1 VENIRL
7 IQVGAGVWGTSWAD
21 KIVAMPGLS
30 LEAVVDV
37 QLDAARKIA
46 SASGLDASR
55 AFAAL
60 GEALDATDADAVII
74 VSPPPTHTPL
84 ALEAIDAGKHVLI
97 EKPLAES
104 VEDARKVVAAARS
117 ASVQAMVS
125 QNYRFKRGP
134 RTVQRLI
141 RSGVIGHVEQVTI
154 AYRKNPPF
162 FGFRAEMDE
171 PLLID
176 MSIHHLD
183 ALRGIVGVEP
193 ATVRARSW
201 NPSWSIFTSNS
212 AALVEIEGT
221 GGEQVLYT
229 GSWSSHG
236 AHTSWDGAWQ
246 IEGERGG
253 IVWDQNRV
261 TVHFPSA
268 FDTVFMPGALERDGV
283 MEVDLD
289 HLEHEERAGTLDAFR
304 RAIVDGIAA
313 ETSVEDNLASISLVL
328 AAVESAK
335 SGGKTIELGTAQKGN
350 PT

>member
-1 VENIRL
+1 MEEIGL
-7 IQVGAGVWGTSWAD
+7 IQVGAGVWGTSWAA
-21 KIVAMPGLS
+21 KIAATPGVR

-37 QLDAARKIA
+37 QADAARDIA
-46 SASGLDASR
+46 TASGLDRAR
-55 AFAAL
+55 AFTSL
-60 GEALDATDADAVII
+60 GAALDATDASGVVII
-74 VSPPPTHTPL
+74 APPPTHAPL
-84 ALEAIDAGKHVLI
+84 ALEAIGRDKHVLI

-104 VEDARKVVAAARS
+104 VEDARAVVEAARERG
-117 ASVQAMVS
+117 VQAMVS

-134 RTVQRLI
+134 RTVQRLL
-141 RSGVIGHVEQVTI
+141 RAGVIGRVEQVTI
-154 AYRKNPPF
+154 EYRKNPPF

-212 AALVEIEGT
+212 AALVEIVGT
-221 GGEQVLYT
+221 RGEQVLYT

-236 AHTSWDGAWQ
+236 TPTTWDGAWQ

-253 IVWDQNRV
+253 IEWDQNRV
-261 TVHFPSA
+261 RVHFPSA
-268 FDTVFMPGALERDGV
+268 FDTVFMPGAIERDGV

-289 HLEHEERAGTLDAFR
+289 TVEHEERAGTLREFR
-304 RAIVDGIAA
+304 RAVLEGTPA
-313 ETSVEDNLASISLVL
+313 ETSVDDNLASISLVL
-328 AAVESAK
+328 AAVQSAK
-335 SGGKTIELGTAQKGN
+335 QGGTTITLQDIEGGTK
-350 PT
+350 P

>member
-1 VENIRL
+1 M
-7 IQVGAGVWGTSWAD
+7 IQVGAGVWGTSWAS
-21 KIVAMPGLS
+21 KIASTPGVR

-37 QLDAARKIA
+37 QEDAARSVA
-46 SASGLDASR
+46 SASALGADR
-55 AFAAL
+55 AYTSLGAAL
-60 GEALDATDADAVII
+60 EGTDATAVVII
-74 VSPPPTHTPL
+74 SPPRTHTPL
-84 ALEAIDAGKHVLI
+84 ALEAIRGGKHVLI

-104 VEDARKVVAAARS
+104 VDDARAVVAAAE
-117 ASVQAMVS
+117 AAGITAMVS

-134 RTVQRLI
+134 RTVLRLI
-141 RSGVIGHVEQVTI
+141 RAGVIGPVEQVTI

-171 PLLID
+171 PLLVD

-212 AALVEIEGT
+212 AALVEIVGT
-221 GGEQVLYT
+221 RGEQVLYT

-236 AHTSWDGAWQ
+236 PPTTWDGAWQ

-253 IVWDQNRV
+253 IAWDQNRV

-289 HLEHEERAGTLDAFR
+289 VVEHEERAGTLREFR
-304 RAIVDGIAA
+304 RAILESTPP
-313 ETSVEDNLASISLVL
+313 ETSVGDNLASISLVL

-335 SGGKTIELGTAQKGN
+335 QGGATLTLQNTNKGK
-350 PT
+350 

>member
-1 VENIRL
+1 MQEIGL
-7 IQVGAGVWGTSWAD
+7 IQVGAGVWGTSWAA
-21 KIVAMPGLS
+21 KIASTPGVR

-37 QLDAARKIA
+37 QADAAREIA
-46 SASGLDASR
+46 TASGLSADR
-55 AFAAL
+55 AFTSL
-60 GEALDATDADAVII
+60 GDALDATDASAVVII
-74 VSPPPTHTPL
+74 APPTTHAPL
-84 ALEAIDAGKHVLI
+84 ALEAIARGKHVLI

-104 VEDARKVVAAARS
+104 VEDAQSVVAAAGE
-117 ASVQAMVS
+117 AGVQAMVS
-125 QNYRFKRGP
+125 QNYRFKRAA

-141 RSGVIGHVEQVTI
+141 RDGIIGRVEQVTI
-154 AYRKNPPF
+154 QYRKNPPF

-212 AALVEIEGT
+212 AALVEIVGT
-221 GGEQVLYT
+221 HGEQVLYT

-236 AHTSWDGAWQ
+236 TPTTWDGAWQ
-246 IEGERGG
+246 IEGERGA
-253 IVWDQNRV
+253 IAWDQNRV
-261 TVHFPSA
+261 RVHFRSA
-268 FDTVFMPGALERDGV
+268 FDTVFMPGAVERDGV

-289 HLEHEERAGTLDAFR
+289 VVEHEERAGTLREFR
-304 RAIVDGIAA
+304 RAILEGTAA
-313 ETSVEDNLASISLVL
+313 ETSVNDNLASISLVL

-335 SGGKTIELGTAQKGN
+335 QDGTTFTLQNTTEGTKS
-350 PT
+350 

>member
-1 VENIRL
+1 MDEIGL
-7 IQVGAGVWGTSWAD
+7 IQVGAGVWGTSWAA
-21 KIVAMPGLS
+21 KIAAMPGVRLD
-30 LEAVVDV
+30 AVVDV
-37 QLDAARKIA
+37 QEEAARSIA
-46 SASGLDASR
+46 EESGLGSDR
-55 AFAAL
+55 AFASL
-60 GEALDATDADAVII
+60 TDALASTDAAGVVV

-84 ALEAIDAGKHVLI
+84 ALEAIAAGKHVLI
-97 EKPLAES
+97 EKPLAQS
-104 VEDARKVVAAARS
+104 VADARRVVDAARS
-117 ASVQAMVS
+117 AGIQAMVS

-141 RSGVIGHVEQVTI
+141 RSGVIGRVEQVTI

-162 FGFRAEMDE
+162 FGFRAEMEE

-221 GGEQVLYT
+221 RGEQVLYT

-289 HLEHEERAGTLDAFR
+289 QLEHEERAGTLNEFR
-304 RAIVDGIAA
+304 RAIVEGTPA
-313 ETSVEDNLASISLVL
+313 ETSVDDNLASISLVL
-328 AAVESAK
+328 AAVESAR
-335 SGGKTIELGTAQKGN
+335 GGGTTIALANAEKGN
-350 PT
+350 QS

>member
-1 VENIRL
+1 MEEIGL
-7 IQVGAGVWGTSWAD
+7 IQVGAGVWGTSWAS
-21 KIVAMPGLS
+21 KIVSTPGVR

-37 QLDAARKIA
+37 QEDAARAIVTR
-46 SASGLDASR
+46 SGLTPDR
-55 AFAAL
+55 AYTSLGAAL
-60 GEALDATDADAVII
+60 DGTDATAVAI
-74 VSPPPTHTPL
+74 VSPPPTHTAL
-84 ALEAIDAGKHVLI
+84 ALEAIGRGKHVLI

-104 VEDARKVVAAARS
+104 VQDARAVVSAAKS
-117 ASVQAMVS
+117 AGVTAMVS

-134 RTVQRLI
+134 RTVQRLV
-141 RSGVIGHVEQVTI
+141 RSGVIGRVEQVTI

-171 PLLID
+171 PLLVD

-212 AALVEIEGT
+212 AALVEMVGT
-221 GGEQVLYT
+221 RGEQVLYT

-236 AHTSWDGAWQ
+236 TPTTWDGAWQ
-246 IEGERGG
+246 IEGELGG
-253 IVWDQNRV
+253 ISWDQNRV
-261 TVHFPSA
+261 RVHFPSA

-283 MEVDLD
+283 MEVELD
-289 HLEHEERAGTLDAFR
+289 AVEHEEREGTLREFR
-304 RAIVDGIAA
+304 RAILDGTPA
-313 ETSVEDNLASISLVL
+313 ETSVDDNLASISLVL

-335 SGGKTIELGTAQKGN
+335 QGGTVITLPTIEGI
-350 PT
+350 PS